1 LVQVCHLLFLF
12 LLSLS
17 LYCGELPES
26 LVLSD
31 DGTNDFVESSA
42 SHGVSEL
49 QRVHENPAG
58 TATSFSVEEPPE
70 EPPSLIPFG
79 APPRLRL
86 ISRPNLLR
94 LLSIQRK

>member
-1 LVQVCHLLFLF
+1 MFQACRLLLLL

-42 SHGVSEL
+42 SRGVSEL

-58 TATSFSVEEPPE
+58 TATSFSVEEPV
-70 EPPSLIPFG
+70 SLIPFG
-79 APPRLRL
+79 PPPRLRL

>member
-1 LVQVCHLLFLF
+1 MVQACRLLLLL

-31 DGTNDFVESSA
+31 DGTNDFVESS
-42 SHGVSEL
+42 SSRGVSEL

-58 TATSFSVEEPPE
+58 TASFSVEAPI
-70 EPPSLIPFG
+70 SLIPFG
-79 APPRLRL
+79 PPLRLRL